1 MAFAHDP
8 EHRHLESFGVLGN
21 FFSFMLFANIFLAKF
36 HYFSVPGESAT
47 AIRDPAFYR
56 WHAFIDQ
63 FFQIHKEK
71 LRPYTER
78 EIGYPSIVVS
88 SIEAKCDGDIPPNVF
103 KTFWQQSDIDLSRGI
118 DFVPRGNVYARFTHL
133 QHMPFSYTIKIN
145 NEKGT
150 EARGTMRIFLAPK
163 FDENGNEFKYSE
175 LRLLMM
181 EQDRF
186 DVICMLF
193 FCCCCCVYYNSFLSV
208 IYIYSKPEYF

>member
-1 MAFAHDP
+1 
-8 EHRHLESFGVLGN
+8 
-21 FFSFMLFANIFLAKF
+21 MLLANIFPQ
-36 HYFSVPGESAT
+36 YFIISVSGESAT

-78 EIGYPSIVVS
+78 EIGYPSIVVT
-88 SIEAKCDGDIPPNVF
+88 SIEAKSDGDIPANVF
-103 KTFWQQSDIDLSRGI
+103 KTFWQKSDIDLSRGI
-118 DFVPRGNVYARFTHL
+118 DFVPRGNIYARFTHL
-133 QHMPFSYTIKIN
+133 NHIPFTYTIKVN

-150 EARGTMRIFLAPK
+150 QARGTMRIFLAPK
-163 FDENGNEFKYSE
+163 LDENGKQFKYSE

-186 DVICMLF
+186 DVICMIFFLLF
-193 FCCCCCVYYNSFLSV
+193 ISIRSYRSFD
-208 IYIYSKPEYF
+208 